1 MPDIFEIDVSGND
14 VFDRDFSI
22 AIVYNNK
29 KRYGFRFPKYLQD
42 QIIYNNRN
50 NKYCIDNPKSLK
62 PRVYSAIVILLL
74 KRIAQ
79 KEKINEDYKFLICE
93 DLYGHFNQIGD
104 ILIENLKK
112 EFPKLNKRDHISK
125 CRHSRDSLIQ
135 KTAHNL
141 YRGIFDE
148 ISIFDLSLDKIEDI
162 LSKCRT
168 RI

>member
-1 MPDIFEIDVSGND
+1 MPDIFEVDASGND
-14 VFDRDFSI
+14 IFDRGFSI

-29 KRYGFRFPKYLQD
+29 KRYGFRFPKHLQD

-74 KRIAQ
+74 KRIALS
-79 KEKINEDYKFLICE
+79 ERITHNYKFLICE
-93 DLYGHFNQIGD
+93 DLYGHFNQISD

-112 EFPKLNKRDHISK
+112 EFPTLNKRDHISK
-125 CRHSRDSLIQ
+125 CRHSKDSLIQ

-141 YRGIFDE
+141 YKGIIDG
-148 ISIFDLSLDKIEDI
+148 ISAYNFDLSEIEEI
-162 LSKCRT
+162 LSKCKV